1 MKNTRLYFDKD
12 FKPIT
17 KYTLQ
22 MLLPGAT
29 PNFETDKDIIVKA
42 NQTGGY
48 IWIGTS
54 RAVCQERTGHTF
66 DEILDTPNLLSPL
79 SPDGYFLNDVY
90 LDNTL
95 SDVDTMGFI
104 YRDPVPPSDRYL
116 GCLVTSDIIYR
127 IQSVDSLEIT
137 NATGAVITPDSYNIS
152 DFLKLNIIKTADYS
166 ILQNQR
172 IYFETSLS
180 KILGSKF
187 NPTTDKWFKIKLRYT
202 AGIILTEAAKLY
214 FETDETSEMK
224 QRTATYY
231 LVNTGYQA
239 PQP

>member
-12 FKPIT
+12 MKPIT

-29 PNFETDKDIIVKA
+29 PNFETDKDIIVR
-42 NQTGGY
+42 NYSGGVFE
-48 IWIGTS
+48 WIGTS

-66 DEILDTPNLLSPL
+66 DEILDSPNLLAPIQRFSYYL
-79 SPDGYFLNDVY
+79 DDVY
-90 LDNTL
+90 ISGEDPTT
-95 SDVDTMGFI
+95 TMGFP
-104 YRDPVPPSDRYL
+104 YRGPIPPSDKYFGYL
-116 GCLVTSDIIYR
+116 LTSDIIYR

-137 NATGAVITPDSYNIS
+137 NATGATVTPDSYNIS

-180 KILGSKF
+180 KILGSKY

-202 AGIILTEAAKLY
+202 AGILLTEAAKLY
-214 FETDETSEMK
+214 FETDDTSEMK

-231 LVNTGYQA
+231 IVNTDYQA